1 MKYSYETLKTIIARS
16 LTDSGRLI
24 VSMDGCCASGKTTL
38 AERLCADLNGD
49 LIHADDFF
57 LPPALR
63 TQQRM
68 NEPGGNI
75 HYERFLD
82 QIITPLLSARTSG
95 TDGCV
100 DPAVQPCW
108 PLLQWEH
115 FSCSALTY
123 SPDLHHTT
131 GKPLLVI
138 EGAYCMR
145 PEFSSAYDLSF
156 FLTTSQKNQLDRIR
170 TRNGS
175 EGLKPF
181 MEKWIPLENRYFSF
195 YDIPHHCRYQ
205 VET

>member
-16 LTDSGRLI
+16 LSDSGRLI

-38 AERLCADLNGD
+38 AERLCSDLNGD

-95 TDGCV
+95 TGGCV
-100 DPAVQPCW
+100 VPTVQPCW
-108 PLLQWEH
+108 PVLQWEH
-115 FSCSALTY
+115 FSCSALAY
-123 SPDLHHTT
+123 SPDLRHTT

-145 PEFSSAYDLSF
+145 PEFRPAYDLSF

-195 YDIPHHCRYQ
+195 YDIPHHCRFQ
-205 VET
+205 IET

>member
-16 LTDSGRLI
+16 LSDSGRLI

-38 AERLCADLNGD
+38 AERLCSDLNGD

-95 TDGCV
+95 TDGSV

-108 PLLQWEH
+108 PVLQWEY
-115 FSCSALTY
+115 FSCSALAY
-123 SPDLHHTT
+123 SPDLRHTA

-145 PEFSSAYDLSF
+145 PEFRPAYDLSF

>member
-16 LTDSGRLI
+16 LSDSGRLI

-38 AERLCADLNGD
+38 AERLCSDFNGD

-108 PLLQWEH
+108 PVLQWKH
-115 FSCSALTY
+115 FSCSALAY
-123 SPDLHHTT
+123 SPDLRHTT

-145 PEFSSAYDLSF
+145 PEFRPAYDLSF

-195 YDIPHHCRYQ
+195 YDIPHHCRFQ
-205 VET
+205 IET